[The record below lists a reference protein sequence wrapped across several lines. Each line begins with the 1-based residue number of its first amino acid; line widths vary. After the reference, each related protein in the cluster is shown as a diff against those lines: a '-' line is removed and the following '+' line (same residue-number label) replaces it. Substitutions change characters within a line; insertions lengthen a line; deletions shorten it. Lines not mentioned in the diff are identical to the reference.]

1 MIRCDEVRD
10 LLSAYLE
17 GGLET
22 TDRSRV
28 EAHLA
33 ACKECA
39 ATAQAMGL
47 VVGAGRE
54 LAGLTPPAD
63 LASRLT
69 ASPCARWLGLLF
81 RAVDHE
87 VAPESLARLLDH
99 LEKCEGCRRTWDD
112 LALIQQVG
120 AALTPPPRLAQ
131 RCYTAHLRRPRT
143 GRRIMGMRTATAAA
157 YLLAVLTTLA
167 VGNPV
172 TLARYRALGTV
183 QQASEIVSDSVSQV
197 ATSGRGEIRVMI
209 WRAWR
214 WGKTQLDSLRELLE
228 DKDSTQPQA
237 PQQTHSKEAQ
247 DG

>member
-1 MIRCDEVRD
+1 MIRCNEVRD

-17 GGLET
+17 GGLEAA
-22 TDRSRV
+22 DRSRV
-28 EAHLA
+28 EAHLST
-33 ACKECA
+33 CEDCA
-39 ATAQAMGL
+39 AAAEAMGL
-47 VVGAGRE
+47 VINAGQD
-54 LAGLTPPAD
+54 LAGLAPPAD
-63 LASRLT
+63 LVARLT
-69 ASPCARWLGLLF
+69 TSPCARWLGLLF

-87 VAPESLARLLDH
+87 VAPEALARLLDH

-112 LALIQQVG
+112 LTLIQQVG
-120 AALTPPPRLAQ
+120 AALVPPPRLVQ
-131 RCYTAHLRRPRT
+131 RCHTAHLRRPRT

-183 QQASEIVSDSVSQV
+183 QQATEIVSDGVTEV
-197 ATSGRGEIRVMI
+197 ASSGRGELRVMI

-214 WGKTQLDSLRELLE
+214 WGKTQLDSLKELLD
-228 DKDSTQPQA
+228 DKDSPQSQA
-237 PQQTHSKEAQ
+237 PHATDTKEAQ